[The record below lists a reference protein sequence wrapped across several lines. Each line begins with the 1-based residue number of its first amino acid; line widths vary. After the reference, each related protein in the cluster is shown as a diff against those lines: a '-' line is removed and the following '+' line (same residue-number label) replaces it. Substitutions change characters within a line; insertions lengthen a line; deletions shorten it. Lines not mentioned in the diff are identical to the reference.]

1 MSALVSEPRAS
12 QRLVSLDVF
21 RGFTMAAMVLV
32 NNGGDGDHIYPQLAH
47 AYWHG
52 WTFTDWIFPFFL
64 WISGMSTTY
73 AVAVR
78 RSRGATTQDLVL
90 QVLRRSTLIFLIG
103 VFLNGFPFGLIG
115 DSVFAF
121 ATWRIPG
128 VLQRIAVCYLLGSV
142 LYLWMPSRRF
152 WYVIGGLF
160 LAYWVMM
167 EFIPVPGVGAGSWER
182 GRNFAAYI
190 DELVIGTHAYMR
202 TRPWDP
208 EGIISTLPALGTFL
222 FGVLA
227 GDYLRGAKANGEE
240 KTSWFF
246 VTGCILL
253 LASIVLDMWVP
264 INKRLWTPSYAMM
277 MAGWAHLVFAFCYFL
292 IDVKGFRKGT
302 TVFLVFGMNAIF
314 IYAVS
319 SLLESLVDVVTV
331 GSTGPGGEALTISLK
346 AMLMKQVFT
355 PVLSPYN
362 ASLVYALAF
371 VFVMYLMGLIL
382 WKKKWFVKI

>member
-32 NNGGDGDHIYPQLAH
+32 NNGGDGNHLYPQLAH
-47 AYWHG
+47 SYWHG

-90 QVLRRSTLIFLIG
+90 QVLRRSALIFLIG
-103 VFLNGFPFGLIG
+103 VFLNGFPFGMIG
-115 DSVFAF
+115 DSAFSF

-128 VLQRIAVCYLLGSV
+128 VLQRIAICYLLGSL
-142 LYLWMPSRRF
+142 LYLWLPARRF
-152 WYVIGGLF
+152 WYVIAGLF
-160 LAYWVMM
+160 LAYWLMM
-167 EFIPVPGVGAGSWER
+167 EFLPVPGVGAGSWER

-190 DELVIGTHAYMR
+190 DEVVIGSHAYMR

-227 GDYLRGAKANGEE
+227 GNFLRGAKSSAEE

-246 VTGCILL
+246 VSGCILL
-253 LASIVLDMWVP
+253 VASVVLDMWVP

-277 MAGWAHLVFAFCYFL
+277 MAGWAHLVFASCYFL
-292 IDVKGFRKGT
+292 IDVKGIRKGT
-302 TVFLVFGMNAIF
+302 TPFLVFGMNAIF

-319 SLLESLVDVVTV
+319 SVLESLVDVVTV
-331 GSTGPGGEALTISLK
+331 ASVGPAGEATRISVK
-346 AMLMKQVFT
+346 AMLMQHVFA

-362 ASLVYALAF
+362 ASLAYALSF
-371 VFVMYLMGLIL
+371 VFIMYLLGLIL

>member
-1 MSALVSEPRAS
+1 MSALVSDPRAS

-32 NNGGDGDHIYPQLAH
+32 NNGGDGNHLYPQLAH
-47 AYWHG
+47 SYWHG

-90 QVLRRSTLIFLIG
+90 QVLRRSALIFLIG
-103 VFLNGFPFGLIG
+103 VFLNGFPFGMIG
-115 DSVFAF
+115 DSAFSF

-128 VLQRIAVCYLLGSV
+128 VLQRIAICYLLGSL
-142 LYLWMPSRRF
+142 LYLWLPARRF
-152 WYVIGGLF
+152 WYVIAGLF
-160 LAYWVMM
+160 LAYWLMM
-167 EFIPVPGVGAGSWER
+167 EFLPVPGVGAGSWER

-190 DELVIGTHAYMR
+190 DEVVIGSHAYMR

-227 GDYLRGAKANGEE
+227 GNYLRGAKSSAEE

-246 VTGCILL
+246 VSGCILL
-253 LASIVLDMWVP
+253 VASVVLDMWVP

-277 MAGWAHLVFAFCYFL
+277 MAGWAHLVFASCYFL
-292 IDVKGFRKGT
+292 IDVKGIRKGT
-302 TVFLVFGMNAIF
+302 TPFLVFGMNAIF

-319 SLLESLVDVVTV
+319 SVLESLVDVVTV
-331 GSTGPGGEALTISLK
+331 ASVGPAGEATRISVK
-346 AMLMKQVFT
+346 AMLMQHVFA

-362 ASLVYALAF
+362 ASLAYALSF
-371 VFVMYLMGLIL
+371 VFIMYLLGLIL

>member
-32 NNGGDGDHIYPQLAH
+32 NNGGDGNHLYPQLAH
-47 AYWHG
+47 SYWHG

-90 QVLRRSTLIFLIG
+90 QVLRRSALIFLIG
-103 VFLNGFPFGLIG
+103 VFLNGFPFGMIG
-115 DSVFAF
+115 DSAFSF

-128 VLQRIAVCYLLGSV
+128 VLQRIAICYLLGSL
-142 LYLWMPSRRF
+142 LYLWLPARRL
-152 WYVIGGLF
+152 WYVIAGLF
-160 LAYWVMM
+160 LAYWLMM
-167 EFIPVPGVGAGSWER
+167 EFLPVPGVGAGSWER

-190 DELVIGTHAYMR
+190 DEVVIGSHAYMR

-227 GDYLRGAKANGEE
+227 GNFLRGAKSSAEE

-246 VTGCILL
+246 VSGCILL
-253 LASIVLDMWVP
+253 VASVVLDMWVP

-277 MAGWAHLVFAFCYFL
+277 MAGWAHLVFASCYFL
-292 IDVKGFRKGT
+292 IDVKGIRKGT
-302 TVFLVFGMNAIF
+302 TPFLVFGMNAIF

-319 SLLESLVDVVTV
+319 SVLESLVDVVTV
-331 GSTGPGGEALTISLK
+331 ASVGPAGEATRISVK
-346 AMLMKQVFT
+346 AMLMQHVFA

-362 ASLVYALAF
+362 ASLAYALSF
-371 VFVMYLMGLIL
+371 VFIMYLLGLIL